1 MAGAQGY
8 WGLSSLE
15 FPAVTRRGLGLVT
28 TQAGCRICGLEGPFE
43 TLVDGHL
50 QFLPLFS
57 DLGNRVHDA
66 GLDHLQRTLIPT
78 TPPQDR
84 KSGEV

>member
-8 WGLSSLE
+8 WGLSLLE

-28 TQAGCRICGLEGPFE
+28 TQAGCRLCGLEGPLE
-43 TLVDGHL
+43 ALVDGHL
-50 QFLPLFS
+50 QFLSLLS
-57 DLGNRVHDA
+57 DLGNHVHDA
-66 GLDHLQRTLIPT
+66 RLNHLQRTLIPT
-78 TPPQDR
+78 TRPQDR